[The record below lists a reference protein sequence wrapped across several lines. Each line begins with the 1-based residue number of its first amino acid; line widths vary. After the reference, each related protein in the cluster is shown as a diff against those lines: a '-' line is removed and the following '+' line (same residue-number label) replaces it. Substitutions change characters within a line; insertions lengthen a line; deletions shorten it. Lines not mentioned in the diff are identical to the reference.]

1 MPVGTLWTPGGVLPN
16 LGVEKSCVGTDIH
29 PLHAFAFLHY
39 RGLSQ
44 GMCLL
49 WLTSILCPAALPLS
63 FFYILSSPKRAKH
76 CLLLAF
82 HAQFLGLT
90 PPLAAILLPAAGVS
104 SALVLSP
111 PKPEDPAAAPMFL
124 QQQKDSFG
132 VCYPSLWQE
141 KILGQGF
148 QLLCSSLC

>member
-1 MPVGTLWTPGGVLPN
+1 MRLLSSTTEGSARGCACFGLPR
-16 LGVEKSCVGTDIH
+16 S
-29 PLHAFAFLHY
+29 
-39 RGLSQ
+39 S
-44 GMCLL
+44 
-49 WLTSILCPAALPLS
+49 ALQLYLYL

-90 PPLAAILLPAAGVS
+90 PALAAILLPAAGVS

-124 QQQKDSFG
+124 QKQKDSFG

-148 QLLCSSLC
+148 